1 MADDL
6 FIEPDEE
13 NDAPAWMVTY
23 SDMTTLLMVFFILIF
38 SFSTIDLTRF
48 RNLTT
53 SLQRAL
59 GVVTGGE
66 MVVPPEELPDYEVKP
81 GGPDLKAKMNMFL
94 ENLRRFI
101 QEQELAERA
110 QVVMNEQGIV
120 FTLDDLVVFASNS
133 AQLSDNGKR
142 VLDQLFPLLEI
153 FPNQIEVIGHTD
165 SQPVQRGAYAD
176 NWQLSGARA
185 LAVVKYFTGKNAH
198 LESRLAATACGD
210 TRPLETD
217 TAATAQE
224 KNRRIDIIFKRM

>member
-13 NDAPAWMVTY
+13 NEAPAWMVTY

-38 SFSTIDLTRF
+38 SFSTIDLTTF
-48 RNLTT
+48 RNLVT

-81 GGPDLKAKMNMFL
+81 GGPDPMAKMNMFL

-110 QVVMNEQGIV
+110 QVAMNEQGLV
-120 FTLDDLVVFASNS
+120 FTLDDLVVFTSNS
-133 AQLSDNGKR
+133 AQLSDGGR
-142 VLDQLFPLLEI
+142 QVLDQLFPLLEI
-153 FPNQIEVIGHTD
+153 FPNQIEVSGHTD
-165 SQPVQRGAYAD
+165 SQPVRRGAYAD

-185 LAVVKYFTGKNAH
+185 LAVIKYFTGKNPR
-198 LESRLAATACGD
+198 LESRLAATAYGD
-210 TRPLETD
+210 SHPLTTD
-217 TAATAQE
+217 TTAQE